1 MAKQIPLDERII
13 FALDVDSKDE
23 AERWLDRLDDR
34 VRFYKVGLQLF
45 LAGGF
50 PDRHDL
56 AARSQGDGRSEVF
69 DIPGP
74 WPWRF
79 GN

>member
-1 MAKQIPLDERII
+1 MAKPIPLDERII

-45 LAGGF
+45 LSGGF
-50 PDRHDL
+50 PTIDMILQPGTKVMVALKFLH
-56 AARSQGDGRSEVF
+56 
-69 DIPGP
+69 IP
-74 WPWRF
+74 
-79 GN
+79 